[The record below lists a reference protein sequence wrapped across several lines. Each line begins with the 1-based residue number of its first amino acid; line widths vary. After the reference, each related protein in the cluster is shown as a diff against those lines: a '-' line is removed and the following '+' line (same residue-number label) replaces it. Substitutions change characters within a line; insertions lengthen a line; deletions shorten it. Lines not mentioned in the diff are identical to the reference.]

1 MMLVIVKPSML
12 NTEYKTTSHAVP
24 LKDMYKFESACKTL
38 ALSFDTFLEN
48 GECIQSYNANMQY
61 WGVYTPE
68 EKLTEAKTI
77 LEDYRIIAVKDNG
90 TVITRANQ
98 RPKASRRKSPIFYKN
113 FVDLPEDGRNFEDD
127 IL

>member
-24 LKDMYKFESACKTL
+24 LKDMHTFESACKTL

-61 WGVYTPE
+61 WTMRTQE

-98 RPKASRRKSPIFYKN
+98 RPKAPRKPRRIFYKN